1 MSKFYDDK
9 YSSED
14 LYWGSQ
20 PSSIARILF
29 QMFPPQ
35 VEQTLL
41 DVGSGEGKDSLF
53 FARNGYRV
61 TAFDSSPEGVKK
73 SQAWAEE
80 QRLAIEFFQ
89 ADINEYR
96 LDNSYDVIVASGT
109 LHYIVPPLRE
119 EIVSNYKQFTTSG
132 GIHALT
138 VPIDKPFVQKDP
150 EADPLERCWRSGEIL
165 TLYHDWKIEFF
176 VEEILDDI
184 KSSHKFPVNRLIARE
199 PSA

>member
-1 MSKFYDDK
+1 MSKFYNEK
-9 YSSED
+9 YSSEE

-29 QMFPPQ
+29 QMFPPK

-61 TAFDSSPEGVKK
+61 TAFDSSAEGVKK
-73 SQAWAEE
+73 SRAWAEE

-96 LDNSYDVIVASGT
+96 LDNSFDVIVASGT

-119 EIVSNYKQFTTSG
+119 EIVANYKQFTTSG

-138 VPIDKPFVQKDP
+138 VPIDKPFLQNDP
-150 EADPLERCWRSGEIL
+150 EADALERNWRSGEIL

-176 VEEILDDI
+176 AEEILDDI
-184 KSSHKFPVNRLIARE
+184 KSSYKFPVNRLIARE